1 MRMKIRAF
9 AASAL
14 VAGTLIASPTA
25 SADIVDDA
33 LAALPSGPISCEQAQ
48 RYWTDEADY
57 YNKVAQAQMVARFD
71 PRGPQI
77 LAALARI
84 DEAAT
89 RCGLKGGGAAPA
101 QQQAPA
107 PAPAPSQPAPNQPAP
122 VQPAPSQPG
131 NAQQGQAPV
140 LLNLAPANSPSFELP
155 VAGMGSV
162 VLPDVLELVRQALA
176 GILDSFSIKV
186 PGINA

>member
-77 LAALARI
+77 LAALARV

-107 PAPAPSQPAPNQPAP
+107 PAPSQPAPNQPAP
-122 VQPAPSQPG
+122 AQPVPSQPG

-155 VAGMGSV
+155 VADMGSV

-176 GILDSFSIKV
+176 GILDSFNIKV

>member
-1 MRMKIRAF
+1 MPMKIRAF
-9 AASAL
+9 ATSAL

-33 LAALPSGPISCEQAQ
+33 LAALPSGPISCEQAE

-57 YNKVAQAQMVARFD
+57 NNKVRQAQMVARFD

-77 LAALARI
+77 LAALARV

-107 PAPAPSQPAPNQPAP
+107 PAPAPGQPAPS
-122 VQPAPSQPG
+122 QPAPSQPG

-140 LLNLAPANSPSFELP
+140 LLNLAPANTPSFELP

-162 VLPDVLELVRQALA
+162 ILPDVLELIRQALA
-176 GILDSFSIKV
+176 EILDSFNIKV